1 MRQQRMLSLSG
12 LIPNAPPGA
21 IYRYNKNRSPFTSI
35 GVSTAGKD
43 GKTESFVY
51 QSTIECSAEESDLL
65 KIRAKLVEVRR
76 QASGLIRMRL
86 ARLSASDAELK
97 SMTAKI
103 DAAQIAFDKALG
115 EAIALVDRPGMMI
128 TRAETQSESSLSGK
142 LGSILGL
149 SQDTNRS
156 KSGFAILAG
165 LRTSFLFVGND
176 LAEEI
181 SKIDRNWSL
190 IGRKFPFVIGVWRWL
205 PVFGLKLPI
214 PIPGQVNREGYYIVT
229 SRLESRHIYYAQD
242 SLVEREIEANLKAAV
257 KDLGRLSK
265 KALAEESVEVNAI
278 LTAVESLGNVGIIG
292 DVDEWLIGVNSGLEL
307 QALIKQGGKLTT
319 VNRSPSRADGHD
331 HGAWQ
336 TVYAVFSELDDINS
350 LALGNPTLSLTG
362 FL

>member
-1 MRQQRMLSLSG
+1 M
-12 LIPNAPPGA
+12 
-21 IYRYNKNRSPFTSI
+21 
-35 GVSTAGKD
+35 
-43 GKTESFVY
+43 
-51 QSTIECSAEESDLL
+51 C
-65 KIRAKLVEVRR
+65 IRD
-76 QASGLIRMRL
+76 S
-86 ARLSASDAELK
+86 
-97 SMTAKI
+97 
-103 DAAQIAFDKALG
+103 
-115 EAIALVDRPGMMI
+115 
-128 TRAETQSESSLSGK
+128 
-142 LGSILGL
+142 
-149 SQDTNRS
+149 
-156 KSGFAILAG
+156 
-165 LRTSFLFVGND
+165 
-176 LAEEI
+176 
-181 SKIDRNWSL
+181 
-190 IGRKFPFVIGVWRWL
+190 
-205 PVFGLKLPI
+205 
-214 PIPGQVNREGYYIVT
+214 PIPGQVNRDGYYIVT